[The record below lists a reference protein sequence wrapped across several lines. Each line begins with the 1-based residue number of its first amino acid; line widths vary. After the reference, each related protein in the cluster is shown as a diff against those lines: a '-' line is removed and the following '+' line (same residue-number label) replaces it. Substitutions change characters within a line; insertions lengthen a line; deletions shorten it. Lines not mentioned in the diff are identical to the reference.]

1 MTLPVDHIHNLDRY
15 ITNEGDAFESVAGS
29 DVVRMDL
36 WVPSERVAVHFVDIP
51 NAPRRKWPELVPW
64 MLEDRLLQGVD
75 EMHFVISDT
84 PVEGQL
90 QVFAISCEDLKE
102 WRRVAQN
109 SGVLAQSMVPDYLAL
124 PWEPERISIGWRD
137 GVCLVRHGVAQGF
150 AASPDMAWTMVDN
163 LLSQQDIP
171 PRLSISIPQAQ
182 LVPEHLRE
190 QADINNAGIEWQF
203 ADLPRQYNLLTG
215 IFKPS
220 GGTGGTAWLP
230 AVGLAILLLGL
241 SVGYIYI
248 TSNHM
253 GTQINALENQLVQS
267 YSRLFEGRR
276 PQPQDVR
283 AEAEQRI
290 DWLFKQRAGISAD
303 PVAGLIALDQ
313 LMSACDCQLSALS
326 AKDDRLVM
334 QIDNAAELKQRT
346 LNISGYQIAMTQPE
360 EAEENT
366 IELQLSVSRGR
377 GQ

>member
-15 ITNEGDAFESVAGS
+15 ITNEGEAFESVAGS

-36 WVPSERVAVHFVDIP
+36 WVPSERVTVHCVDIP
-51 NAPRRKWPELVPW
+51 TAPRRKWPELVPW
-64 MLEDRLLQGVD
+64 MLEDRLLQRVD

-84 PVEGQL
+84 TEQGQL
-90 QVFAISCEDLKE
+90 QVLAISREDLQE
-102 WRRVAQN
+102 WQRVAQN
-109 SGVLAQSMVPDYLAL
+109 AGVLAQSMVPDYLAL

-137 GVCLVRHGVAQGF
+137 GVCLVRHGMAQGF
-150 AASPDMAWTMVDN
+150 AASPDMAWAMVDN
-163 LLSQQDIP
+163 LISQQDLP
-171 PRLSISIPQAQ
+171 PRLSISIPQTE

-190 QADINNAGIEWQF
+190 QADINNAGMEWQF
-203 ADLPRQYNLLTG
+203 ADLPRHSNLLTG

-241 SVGYIYI
+241 SVSYIYMAS
-248 TSNHM
+248 THM
-253 GTQINALENQLVQS
+253 DAQISALENQLVQR

-276 PQPQDVR
+276 PQPQTVR

-290 DWLFKQRAGISAD
+290 DWLFKQRASLTAD
-303 PVAGLIALDQ
+303 PVAGLVALDQ
-313 LMSACDCQLSALS
+313 LMTACDCQLSALS

-334 QIDNAAELKQRT
+334 HIKNAAKLKERT
-346 LNISGYQIAMTQPE
+346 LNIPGYQIAMTQPE

-366 IELQLSVSRGR
+366 IELRLSASRGPVK
-377 GQ
+377 